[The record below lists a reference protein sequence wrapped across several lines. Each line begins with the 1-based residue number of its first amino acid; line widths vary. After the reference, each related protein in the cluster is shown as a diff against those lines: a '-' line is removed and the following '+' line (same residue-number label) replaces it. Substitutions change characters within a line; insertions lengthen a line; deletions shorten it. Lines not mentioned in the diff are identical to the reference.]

1 MCWWQVVT
9 SAGAEALP
17 FLASFCV
24 LPASLLF
31 FFAYG
36 RFVEFLPPRSVF
48 YASVL
53 PLVRTSR
60 ACFECAA

>member
-1 MCWWQVVT
+1 MT
-9 SAGAEALP
+9 AAGAEALP

-36 RFVEFLPPRSVF
+36 ALILSAVGHVS
-48 YASVL
+48 
-53 PLVRTSR
+53 SR
-60 ACFECAA
+60 

>member
-1 MCWWQVVT
+1 MT

-24 LPASLLF
+24 LPASLAF

-36 RFVEFLPPRSVF
+36 RLVELVPPRAVF
-48 YASVL
+48 FTAVI
-53 PLVRTSR
+53 PLVSARHRQQWDS
-60 ACFECAA
+60 AYAE